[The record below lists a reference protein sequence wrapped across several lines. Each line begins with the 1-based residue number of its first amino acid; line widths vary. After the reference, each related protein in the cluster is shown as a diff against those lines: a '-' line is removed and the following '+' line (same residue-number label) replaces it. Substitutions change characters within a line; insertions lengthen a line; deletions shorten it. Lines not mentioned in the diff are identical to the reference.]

1 MDSLDLLMG
10 GNGGVGTPHKFYGK
24 YRGIVRDNNDPLK
37 RGRIQASVPSVLGDV
52 TSAWAM
58 PCTPYAGLLA
68 GQYTIPPV
76 NAGVWIEFEAGD
88 VDLPIWSGCWWA
100 MGELPIDEKGKIVEP
115 STKILRSDTGL
126 MVALDDNANKIT
138 ISDATGLNIMT
149 IEVAGTIKIQALAQV
164 VLEAPRILLGEGATH
179 PQVFGDL
186 LLTYLNQLVAMFN
199 AHVHPGEL
207 AAGFIPVTP
216 APPVPPFPPAT
227 PSLLSV
233 IVAAK

>member
-1 MDSLDLLMG
+1 MLQDLLIG
-10 GNGGVGTPHKFYGK
+10 GSGERDTPHKFYGK
-24 YRGIVRDNNDPLK
+24 YRGTVQSNSDPLK

-52 TSAWAM
+52 PSAWAM
-58 PCTPYAGLLA
+58 PCTPYSGLLA
-68 GQYTIPPV
+68 GQFTVPAV
-76 NAGVWIEFEAGD
+76 GAGVWIEFEAGD

-100 MGELPIDEKGKIVEP
+100 MGELPITEKGAIVEP
-115 STKILRSDTGL
+115 ETKILRSDTGL
-126 MVALDDNANKIT
+126 MVALDDSSNTIT

-186 LLTYLNQLVAMFN
+186 LLSYLNQLVAMFN
-199 AHVHPGEL
+199 SHVHPGEM